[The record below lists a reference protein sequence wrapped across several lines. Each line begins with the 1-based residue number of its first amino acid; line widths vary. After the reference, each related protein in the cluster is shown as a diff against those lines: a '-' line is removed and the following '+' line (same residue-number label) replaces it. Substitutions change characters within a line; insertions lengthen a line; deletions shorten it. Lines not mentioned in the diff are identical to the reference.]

1 MMTADEK
8 NHVISN
14 ANDELDRQ
22 LLRFDT
28 VFPEI
33 TNEISDESRLG
44 SLTHW
49 AYSNRNTAKATA
61 NERPRREAA
70 SHKHADL
77 AHHYHD
83 AEVVSRS
90 DARREAATARK
101 QRRAQMDPDFED
113 ARRKGHGRAQGGAAH
128 DQSMDHAAGTKR
140 RKVERPPAVDTV
152 TAMERTVS
160 GAGSSAGRNASKDG
174 VDGVK
179 KRPRAP
185 NAGTGRKRY
194 VRSCCYRDWLTE
206 TGTPVL
212 PRPTPLSWRRLL
224 LSGRSTH
231 RGVLLAR
238 DLPRLLGHKFHVCRV
253 KPGMAASD
261 LRPLRRVATAIVCL
275 QS

>member
-1 MMTADEK
+1 MTADEK

-33 TNEISDESRLG
+33 ANEISDESRLG

-49 AYSNRNTAKATA
+49 AYTNRNTAKATA

-83 AEVVSRS
+83 ADAVSRS
-90 DARREAATARK
+90 DARREAAALRK

-113 ARRKGHGRAQGGAAH
+113 ARRKGHGRARGGAAH
-128 DQSMDHAAGTKR
+128 DHPMDHATGTKR
-140 RKVERPPAVDTV
+140 RKVERPPAVDTA
-152 TAMERTVS
+152 TAMERSAS

-179 KRPRAP
+179 KRARAP
-185 NAGTGRKRY
+185 NAATGRKRY
-194 VRSCCYRDWLTE
+194 GWFVLTE
-206 TGTPVL
+206 IGLTTTGTPVL
-212 PRPTPLSWRRLL
+212 LQRILPSWRLL
-224 LSGRSTH
+224 LLLERST
-231 RGVLLAR
+231 RREALLVQ
-238 DLPRLLGHKFHVCRV
+238 DLPHRPGRKPRACRV
-253 KPGMAASD
+253 KRGMAASGRR
-261 LRPLRRVATAIVCL
+261 LLRRVATATVSSQL
-275 QS
+275 